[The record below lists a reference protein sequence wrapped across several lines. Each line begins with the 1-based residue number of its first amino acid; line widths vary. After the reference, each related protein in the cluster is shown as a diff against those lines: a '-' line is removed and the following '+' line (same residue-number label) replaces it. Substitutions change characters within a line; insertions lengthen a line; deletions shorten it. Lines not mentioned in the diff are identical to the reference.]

1 MRVVDREQ
9 TGVDHRLGVA
19 VAGQRLGGRADGRG
33 QGVAHLGLTHIF
45 RTGDDVADLT
55 GTECLGTGHI
65 GADHADFNGIVGH
78 ANAHHVDLF
87 AVVQF
92 AVLHT
97 DVGDDAAVGVVDGIE
112 DQRAGGGIGV
122 AVRGGHVHDDLVEQV
137 GHAFAGFAG
146 DAQHVARL
154 AADQTCDLLGM
165 LVRFCGRQVD
175 FVEHGDDGQIMVDGH
190 IQIGQGLRLDAL
202 GGVDEQHRAFAG
214 GQCAGHLIGE
224 VHVAGGVDHTERVF
238 GAVKGPRHAHGLG
251 FDGDATL
258 LLDIHTVEEAIAH
271 LSLWHNAA
279 QLQDAVGHGRLAVVD
294 VCDDTEVANHRLIR
308 GTRLIVLD
316 DQRIPPL
323 GIYSNFT

>member
-1 MRVVDREQ
+1 M
-9 TGVDHRLGVA
+9 
-19 VAGQRLGGRADGRG
+19 
-33 QGVAHLGLTHIF
+33 
-45 RTGDDVADLT
+45 
-55 GTECLGTGHI
+55 
-65 GADHADFNGIVGH
+65 
-78 ANAHHVDLF
+78 
-87 AVVQF
+87 QF

>member
-1 MRVVDREQ
+1 
-9 TGVDHRLGVA
+9 
-19 VAGQRLGGRADGRG
+19 
-33 QGVAHLGLTHIF
+33 
-45 RTGDDVADLT
+45 
-55 GTECLGTGHI
+55 
-65 GADHADFNGIVGH
+65 
-78 ANAHHVDLF
+78 
-87 AVVQF
+87 
-92 AVLHT
+92 
-97 DVGDDAAVGVVDGIE
+97 
-112 DQRAGGGIGV
+112 
-122 AVRGGHVHDDLVEQV
+122 
-137 GHAFAGFAG
+137 
-146 DAQHVARL
+146 
-154 AADQTCDLLGM
+154 
-165 LVRFCGRQVD
+165 
-175 FVEHGDDGQIMVDGH
+175 MVDGH

-224 VHVAGGVDHTERVF
+224 VHVAGGVDHTERIF
-238 GAVKGPRHAHGLG
+238 GAVKGPWHAHGLG